1 MGDRKYNLGLDI
13 GTSSIGFAA
22 VDENNQPIR
31 VKGKTA
37 IGVRLFEEG
46 KTAADRRGFRTTR
59 RRLSRRRWRINL
71 LNGIFDAHLAEVDPT
86 FLARLKESNRSNL
99 DPKKSF
105 QGSLLFP
112 ERKDYQFYKEYPT
125 IYHLRKALME
135 KDRKFDIREI
145 YLAVHH
151 IIKYRGNFL
160 NGTPMRSFKVE
171 NIELDTLFDRLNQLY
186 EEIIPDNE
194 LAFDLEQVADVKEV
208 LSSTTIYK
216 MDKKKQLVKMML
228 LPASNKALQSEN
240 KKIVTQ
246 FVNAILNYK
255 FKLDVLLQV
264 ETDAD
269 WSLKLNDEGADDKL
283 EEFTGD
289 LDENRLEIIDLL
301 QRLHNWFSLN
311 EITKDGNSLSA
322 AMVEKYKD
330 HRHHLEL
337 LKKVIE
343 DHPDAKKAK
352 ALKETYTAY
361 VGKTDD
367 KTQNQDDF
375 YKAVEKNLDDSPDAK
390 EIKRLIQLDQFMPKQ
405 RTGQNGAIPHQLH
418 QQELDQIIEK
428 QSKYYPFLAEPNPNV
443 KRRKDAPYKLDE
455 LIAFKIPYYVG
466 PLVTPEEQAQNKE
479 NVFAWM
485 KRKAAGPIT
494 PWNFDEKVDRMES
507 ANRFIRRMTT
517 KDTYLFGE
525 DVLPAES
532 MIYEKFV
539 VLNELNNLKINGRHL
554 SLKDKQD
561 IYNDL
566 FKQQKTVSI
575 KALQNYY
582 VTKKKAATAP
592 TVGGL
597 ADPKKFLSSLST
609 YIDFKNMFGERVND
623 PQFQENL
630 EQIVEWSTIFE
641 DRGIFK
647 AKLQALGWLSE
658 KQIQQLVAKRY
669 KGWGRFSKK
678 LLTGLKNAEGY
689 SILDEMWRSTEN
701 FMQIQSRPEFAAL
714 IQQANEKQFEGND
727 PDNVWEKIENILG
740 DAYTSPQNKKA
751 IRQVVKVVQDI
762 EKAVGNPPEKIAIEF
777 TREAAANP
785 QRTQSRLRTLEKLY
799 ESAEEVVDA
808 GLTAELAEFKENR
821 HVLSDK
827 YYLYFTQLG
836 RDVYT
841 GDRIRLDQ
849 LNDYD
854 VDHILPQ
861 SFIKDD
867 SLDNRVLTIRAVN
880 DGKSDNVP
888 VELFGKKMSSFWRRL
903 LDNGMISKRKYNNLI
918 TDPDNISKYAQKG
931 FINRQLVETSQV
943 IKLTANILNGIYDKD
958 TEIIEVPAKMNSQMR
973 KMFDLVKVREVNDYH
988 HAFDAYLTIFIG
1000 NYLYKCYP
1008 KLRPYF
1014 VYGKFKKFS
1023 DNEDIEVGDG
1033 RFNFLNRIERLKNVT
1048 DPETGEI
1055 LWSNVAPNETIKR
1068 IKKVY
1073 NYKFMI
1079 VSREI
1084 TTRRAEL
1091 FNQTVYP
1098 KNYRGKLIPIKED
1111 RPTDLYGGYSGNTDA
1126 YLAIVA
1132 LEDKKKGKY
1141 FKVVG
1146 IPTRAAAKLEKLKQ
1160 QDSQQY
1166 LQALHEVIAPQ
1177 FTKSTKKGIKKTEF
1191 RIVLDKVHYRQLV
1204 QDGPVKMMLGSSTY
1218 KYNAKQLVLSEK
1230 ALQVIKDDRKFD
1242 ETQKD
1247 DNLIAVYDEILSI
1260 VNQSFDLYDI
1270 NGFRKKLND
1279 NRNQFIDLPAETKY
1293 EGRKVV
1299 AHGKREM
1306 ILEILKGLHANASFG
1321 NLKPI
1326 GFSTAFGQL
1335 QVPNGIILSKNAILI
1350 HQSPSGLFER
1360 KIKLSDL

>member
-343 DHPDAKKAK
+343 DHSDAKKAK

-367 KTQNQDDF
+367 KTQNKDDF
-375 YKAVEKNLDDSPDAK
+375 YKAVEKNLDDSPEAK

-669 KGWGRFSKK
+669 KGWGRLSKK

-727 PDNVWEKIENILG
+727 PNNVWENIENILG

-808 GLTAELAEFKENR
+808 GLTAELAEFKENK

-841 GDRIRLDQ
+841 GDTISLDR

-880 DGKSDNVP
+880 NGKSDNVP
-888 VELFGKKMSSFWRRL
+888 AKMFGKKMGSFWRYL

-1014 VYGKFKKFS
+1014 VYDNFKKFG
-1023 DNEDIEVGDG
+1023 NKEDIGHK
-1033 RFNFLNRIERLKNVT
+1033 RFNFLGKIERDKKVVA
-1048 DPETGEI
+1048 PETGEI
-1055 LWSNVAPNETIKR
+1055 LWSNVAPNETIKQ

-1073 NYKFMI
+1073 DYKFMLT
-1079 VSREI
+1079 SHE
-1084 TTRRAEL
+1084 TYTKHGAL
-1091 FNQTVYP
+1091 FNQTIYSA
-1098 KNYRGKLIPIKED
+1098 KASKTMIPIKND
-1111 RPTDLYGGYSGNTDA
+1111 RPTKLYGGYSGNEDA
-1126 YLAIVA
+1126 YMSIIRLS
-1132 LEDKKKGKY
+1132 DKKKTY
-1141 FKVVG
+1141 KVVG
-1146 IPTRAAAKLEKLKQ
+1146 ISMRDASKLKAYENNAHEE
-1160 QDSQQY
+1160 Y
-1166 LQALHEVIAPQ
+1166 LKKLKEVIEQQ
-1177 FTKSTKKGIKKTEF
+1177 FLDSGKKTKADFEIVIPKVNYHQRMQDGTKQF
-1191 RIVLDKVHYRQLV
+1191 RI
-1204 QDGPVKMMLGSSTY
+1204 GSS
-1218 KYNAKQLVLSEK
+1218 KYVHNTKQLVLSEK
-1230 ALQVIKDDRKFD
+1230 TLKAIRNNKQYNGDAEKD
-1242 ETQKD
+1242 
-1247 DNLIAVYDEILSI
+1247 LINAFDEILTI
-1260 VNQSFDLYDI
+1260 VNDSFSIFDI
-1270 NGFRKKLND
+1270 RSFRKKLNESRD
-1279 NRNQFIDLPAETKY
+1279 KFVSLPVEDTK
-1293 EGRKVV
+1293 EKSKVIK
-1299 AHGKREM
+1299 GKRETLKQ
-1306 ILEILKGLHANASFG
+1306 ILIALHANGTSQDIPQLGLKSFG
-1321 NLKPI
+1321 KMVKTGGLTLSEN
-1326 GFSTAFGQL
+1326 TA
-1335 QVPNGIILSKNAILI
+1335 LI
-1350 HQSPSGLFER
+1350 HQSPSGLFEH

>member
-1 MGDRKYNLGLDI
+1 M
-13 GTSSIGFAA
+13 
-22 VDENNQPIR
+22 
-31 VKGKTA
+31 
-37 IGVRLFEEG
+37 
-46 KTAADRRGFRTTR
+46 
-59 RRLSRRRWRINL
+59 
-71 LNGIFDAHLAEVDPT
+71 DPT

-112 ERKDYQFYKEYPT
+112 ERKDYQFYEEYPT

-135 KDRKFDIREI
+135 EDRKFDIREI

-171 NIELDTLFDRLNQLY
+171 NIELDTLFDQLNQLY
-186 EEIIPDNE
+186 AEIVPDNE
-194 LAFDLEQVADVKEV
+194 LAFDLAQVADVKDV

-322 AMVEKYKD
+322 AMVEKYEN
-330 HRHHLEL
+330 HHHHLGL

-343 DHPDAKKAK
+343 NHPDAKKAK

-532 MIYEKFV
+532 MIYQKFV

-561 IYNDL
+561 VYNDL

-623 PQFQENL
+623 PQFQEDL

-669 KGWGRFSKK
+669 KGWGRLSKK

-727 PDNVWEKIENILG
+727 PDNVWENIESILG

-808 GLTAELAEFKENR
+808 GLTAELAEFKENK

-841 GDRIRLDQ
+841 GDTISLDK

-880 DGKSDNVP
+880 NGKSDNVP
-888 VELFGKKMSSFWRRL
+888 AKMFGKKMGSFWRYL

-1008 KLRPYF
+1008 KLQPYF
-1014 VYGKFKKFS
+1014 VYDNFKKFG
-1023 DNEDIEVGDG
+1023 NKEDIGHK
-1033 RFNFLNRIERLKNVT
+1033 RFNFLGKIEREKKVVA
-1048 DPETGEI
+1048 PETGEI
-1055 LWSNVAPNETIKR
+1055 LWSNVAPNETIKQ

-1073 NYKFMI
+1073 DYKFMLT
-1079 VSREI
+1079 SHE
-1084 TTRRAEL
+1084 TYTKHGAL
-1091 FNQTVYP
+1091 FNQTIYSA
-1098 KNYRGKLIPIKED
+1098 KASKTMIPIKND
-1111 RPTDLYGGYSGNTDA
+1111 RPTKLYGGYSGNEDA
-1126 YLAIVA
+1126 YMSIIRLN
-1132 LEDKKKGKY
+1132 DKKKTY
-1141 FKVVG
+1141 KVVG
-1146 IPTRAAAKLEKLKQ
+1146 ISMRDASKLKAYENNAHEK
-1160 QDSQQY
+1160 Y
-1166 LQALHEVIAPQ
+1166 LKKLKEVIKQQ
-1177 FTKSTKKGIKKTEF
+1177 FLDSGKKTKADFEIVIPKVNYHQRMQDGTKQF
-1191 RIVLDKVHYRQLV
+1191 RI
-1204 QDGPVKMMLGSSTY
+1204 GSS
-1218 KYNAKQLVLSEK
+1218 KYVHNTKQLVLSEK
-1230 ALQVIKDDRKFD
+1230 TLKVIRNNKQYNGDAEKD
-1242 ETQKD
+1242 
-1247 DNLIAVYDEILSI
+1247 LINAFDEILAI
-1260 VNQSFDLYDI
+1260 VNDSFSIFDI
-1270 NGFRKKLND
+1270 RSFRKKLND
-1279 NRNQFIDLPAETKY
+1279 SRDKFVSLPVEDTK
-1293 EGRKVV
+1293 EKNKVIK
-1299 AHGKREM
+1299 GKRETLKQ
-1306 ILEILKGLHANASFG
+1306 ILIALHANGTSQDIPQLGLKSFG
-1321 NLKPI
+1321 QMVKT
-1326 GFSTAFGQL
+1326 G
-1335 QVPNGIILSKNAILI
+1335 GITLSENTVLI

>member
-443 KRRKDAPYKLDE
+443 NRRKDAPYKLDE

-466 PLVTPEEQAQNKE
+466 PLVTPEEQAQNGE

-494 PWNFDEKVDRMES
+494 PWNFDKKVDRMES

-669 KGWGRFSKK
+669 KGWGRLSKK

-727 PDNVWEKIENILG
+727 PNNVWENIENILG

-808 GLTAELAEFKENR
+808 GLTAELAEFKENK

-841 GDRIRLDQ
+841 GDTISLDR

-880 DGKSDNVP
+880 NGKSDNVP
-888 VELFGKKMSSFWRRL
+888 AKMFGKKMGSFWRYL

-1014 VYGKFKKFS
+1014 VYDNFKKFG
-1023 DNEDIEVGDG
+1023 NKEDIGHK
-1033 RFNFLNRIERLKNVT
+1033 RFNFLGKIERDKKVVA
-1048 DPETGEI
+1048 PETGEI
-1055 LWSNVAPNETIKR
+1055 LWSNVAPNETIKQ

-1073 NYKFMI
+1073 DYKFMLT
-1079 VSREI
+1079 SHE
-1084 TTRRAEL
+1084 TYTKHGAL
-1091 FNQTVYP
+1091 FNQTIYSA
-1098 KNYRGKLIPIKED
+1098 KASKTMIPIKND
-1111 RPTDLYGGYSGNTDA
+1111 RPTKLYGGYSGNEDA
-1126 YLAIVA
+1126 YMSIIRLS
-1132 LEDKKKGKY
+1132 DKKKTY
-1141 FKVVG
+1141 KVVG
-1146 IPTRAAAKLEKLKQ
+1146 ISMRDASKLKAYENNAHEE
-1160 QDSQQY
+1160 Y
-1166 LQALHEVIAPQ
+1166 LKKLKEVIEQQ
-1177 FTKSTKKGIKKTEF
+1177 FLDSGKKTKADFEIVIPKVNYHQRMQDGTKQF
-1191 RIVLDKVHYRQLV
+1191 RI
-1204 QDGPVKMMLGSSTY
+1204 GSS
-1218 KYNAKQLVLSEK
+1218 KYVHNTKQLVLSEK
-1230 ALQVIKDDRKFD
+1230 TLKAIRNNKQYNGDAEKD
-1242 ETQKD
+1242 
-1247 DNLIAVYDEILSI
+1247 LINAFDEILTI
-1260 VNQSFDLYDI
+1260 VNDSFSIFDI
-1270 NGFRKKLND
+1270 RSFRKKLNESRD
-1279 NRNQFIDLPAETKY
+1279 KFVSLPVEDTK
-1293 EGRKVV
+1293 EKSKVIK
-1299 AHGKREM
+1299 GKRETLKQ
-1306 ILEILKGLHANASFG
+1306 ILIALHANGTSQDIPQLGLKSFG
-1321 NLKPI
+1321 KMVKTG
-1326 GFSTAFGQL
+1326 GFT
-1335 QVPNGIILSKNAILI
+1335 LSENTVLI

>member
-71 LNGIFDAHLAEVDPT
+71 LNEIFDAHLAEVDPT

-112 ERKDYQFYKEYPT
+112 ERKDYQFYEEYPT

-135 KDRKFDIREI
+135 EDRKFDIREI

-171 NIELDTLFDRLNQLY
+171 NIELDTLFDQLNQLY
-186 EEIIPDNE
+186 AEIVPDNE
-194 LAFDLEQVADVKEV
+194 LAFDLAQVADVKDV

-322 AMVEKYKD
+322 AMVEKYEN

-343 DHPDAKKAK
+343 NHPDAKKAK

-623 PQFQENL
+623 PQFQEDL

-669 KGWGRFSKK
+669 KGWGRLSKK

-727 PDNVWEKIENILG
+727 PDNVWENIESILG

-808 GLTAELAEFKENR
+808 GLTAELAEFKENK

-841 GDRIRLDQ
+841 GDTISLDK

-880 DGKSDNVP
+880 NGKSDNVP
-888 VELFGKKMSSFWRRL
+888 AKMFGKKMGSFWRYL

-1008 KLRPYF
+1008 KLQSYF
-1014 VYGKFKKFS
+1014 VYDNFKKFG
-1023 DNEDIEVGDG
+1023 NKEDIGHK
-1033 RFNFLNRIERLKNVT
+1033 RFNFLGKIEREKKVVA
-1048 DPETGEI
+1048 PETGEI
-1055 LWSNVAPNETIKR
+1055 LWSNVAPNETIKQ

-1073 NYKFMI
+1073 DYKFMLT
-1079 VSREI
+1079 SHE
-1084 TTRRAEL
+1084 TYTKHGAL
-1091 FNQTVYP
+1091 FNQTIYSA
-1098 KNYRGKLIPIKED
+1098 KASKTMIPIKND
-1111 RPTDLYGGYSGNTDA
+1111 RPTKLYGGYSGNEDA
-1126 YLAIVA
+1126 YMSIIRLN
-1132 LEDKKKGKY
+1132 DKKKTY
-1141 FKVVG
+1141 KVVG
-1146 IPTRAAAKLEKLKQ
+1146 ISMRDASKLKAYENNAHEK
-1160 QDSQQY
+1160 Y
-1166 LQALHEVIAPQ
+1166 LKKLKEVIKQQ
-1177 FTKSTKKGIKKTEF
+1177 FLDSGKKTKADFEIVIPKVNYHQRMQDGTKQF
-1191 RIVLDKVHYRQLV
+1191 RI
-1204 QDGPVKMMLGSSTY
+1204 GSS
-1218 KYNAKQLVLSEK
+1218 KYVHNTKQLVLSEK
-1230 ALQVIKDDRKFD
+1230 TLKVIRNNKQYNGDAEKD
-1242 ETQKD
+1242 
-1247 DNLIAVYDEILSI
+1247 LINAFDEILAI
-1260 VNQSFDLYDI
+1260 VNDSFSIFDI
-1270 NGFRKKLND
+1270 RSFRKKLND
-1279 NRNQFIDLPAETKY
+1279 SRDKFVSLPVEDTK
-1293 EGRKVV
+1293 EKNKVIK
-1299 AHGKREM
+1299 GKRETLKQ
-1306 ILEILKGLHANASFG
+1306 ILIALHANGTSQDIPQLGLKSFG
-1321 NLKPI
+1321 QMVKT
-1326 GFSTAFGQL
+1326 G
-1335 QVPNGIILSKNAILI
+1335 GITLSENTVLI

>member
-375 YKAVEKNLDDSPDAK
+375 YKAVEKNLDDSPEAK

-466 PLVTPEEQAQNKE
+466 PLVTPEEQAQNGE

-623 PQFQENL
+623 PQFQEDL

-669 KGWGRFSKK
+669 KGWGRLSKK

-727 PDNVWEKIENILG
+727 PDNVWENIENILG

-808 GLTAELAEFKENR
+808 GLTAELAEFKENK

-880 DGKSDNVP
+880 NGKSDNVP

-1014 VYGKFKKFS
+1014 VYDNFKKFG
-1023 DNEDIEVGDG
+1023 NKEDIGHK
-1033 RFNFLNRIERLKNVT
+1033 RFNFLGKIERDKKVGA
-1048 DPETGEI
+1048 PETGEI
-1055 LWSNVAPNETIKR
+1055 LWSNVAPNETIKQ

-1073 NYKFMI
+1073 DYKFMLT
-1079 VSREI
+1079 SHE
-1084 TTRRAEL
+1084 TYTKHGAL
-1091 FNQTVYP
+1091 FNQTIYSA
-1098 KNYRGKLIPIKED
+1098 KASKTMIPIKND
-1111 RPTDLYGGYSGNTDA
+1111 RPTKLYGGYSGNEDA
-1126 YLAIVA
+1126 YMSIIRLS
-1132 LEDKKKGKY
+1132 DKKKTY
-1141 FKVVG
+1141 KVVG
-1146 IPTRAAAKLEKLKQ
+1146 ISMRDASKLKAYENNAHEE
-1160 QDSQQY
+1160 Y
-1166 LQALHEVIAPQ
+1166 LKKLKEVIEQQ
-1177 FTKSTKKGIKKTEF
+1177 FLDSGKKTKADFEIVIPKVNYHQRMQDGTKQF
-1191 RIVLDKVHYRQLV
+1191 RI
-1204 QDGPVKMMLGSSTY
+1204 GSS
-1218 KYNAKQLVLSEK
+1218 KYVHNTKQLVLSEK
-1230 ALQVIKDDRKFD
+1230 TLKAIRNNKQYNGDAEKD
-1242 ETQKD
+1242 
-1247 DNLIAVYDEILSI
+1247 LINAFDEILTI
-1260 VNQSFDLYDI
+1260 VNDSFSIFDI
-1270 NGFRKKLND
+1270 RSFRKKLNESRD
-1279 NRNQFIDLPAETKY
+1279 KFVSLPVEDTK
-1293 EGRKVV
+1293 EKSKVIK
-1299 AHGKREM
+1299 GKRETLKQ
-1306 ILEILKGLHANASFG
+1306 ILIALHANGTSQDIPQLGLKSFG
-1321 NLKPI
+1321 KMVKTGGL
-1326 GFSTAFGQL
+1326 T
-1335 QVPNGIILSKNAILI
+1335 LSENTVLI

>member
-343 DHPDAKKAK
+343 DHSDAKKAK

-367 KTQNQDDF
+367 KTQNKDDF
-375 YKAVEKNLDDSPDAK
+375 YKAVEKNLDDSPEAK

-623 PQFQENL
+623 PQFQEDL

-669 KGWGRFSKK
+669 KGWGRLSKK

-689 SILDEMWRSTEN
+689 SILDEMWHSTEN
-701 FMQIQSRPEFAAL
+701 FMQIQTRPEFAAL

-727 PDNVWEKIENILG
+727 PDNVWENIENILG

-808 GLTAELAEFKENR
+808 GLTAELAEFKENK

-841 GDRIRLDQ
+841 GDTISLDR

-880 DGKSDNVP
+880 NGKSDNVP
-888 VELFGKKMSSFWRRL
+888 AKMFGKKMGSFWRYL

-1014 VYGKFKKFS
+1014 VYDNFKKFG
-1023 DNEDIEVGDG
+1023 NKEDIGHK
-1033 RFNFLNRIERLKNVT
+1033 RFNFLGKIERDKKVVA
-1048 DPETGEI
+1048 PETGEI
-1055 LWSNVAPNETIKR
+1055 LWSNVAPNETIKQ

-1073 NYKFMI
+1073 DYKFMLT
-1079 VSREI
+1079 SHE
-1084 TTRRAEL
+1084 TYTKHGAL
-1091 FNQTVYP
+1091 FNQTIYSA
-1098 KNYRGKLIPIKED
+1098 KASKTMIPIKND
-1111 RPTDLYGGYSGNTDA
+1111 RPTKLYGGYSGNEDA
-1126 YLAIVA
+1126 YMSIIRLS
-1132 LEDKKKGKY
+1132 DKKKTY
-1141 FKVVG
+1141 KVVG
-1146 IPTRAAAKLEKLKQ
+1146 ISMRDASKLKAYENNAHEE
-1160 QDSQQY
+1160 Y
-1166 LQALHEVIAPQ
+1166 LKKLKEVIEQQ
-1177 FTKSTKKGIKKTEF
+1177 FLDSGKKTKADFEIVIPKVNYHQRMQDGTKQF
-1191 RIVLDKVHYRQLV
+1191 RI
-1204 QDGPVKMMLGSSTY
+1204 GSS
-1218 KYNAKQLVLSEK
+1218 KYVHNTKQLVLSEK
-1230 ALQVIKDDRKFD
+1230 TLKAIRNNKQYNGDAEKD
-1242 ETQKD
+1242 
-1247 DNLIAVYDEILSI
+1247 LINAFDEILTI
-1260 VNQSFDLYDI
+1260 VNDSFSIFDI
-1270 NGFRKKLND
+1270 RSFRKKLNESRD
-1279 NRNQFIDLPAETKY
+1279 KFVSLPVEDTK
-1293 EGRKVV
+1293 EKSKVIK
-1299 AHGKREM
+1299 GKRETLKQ
-1306 ILEILKGLHANASFG
+1306 ILIALHANGTAQDIPQLGLKSFG
-1321 NLKPI
+1321 KMVKTGGLTLSEN
-1326 GFSTAFGQL
+1326 TA
-1335 QVPNGIILSKNAILI
+1335 LI
-1350 HQSPSGLFER
+1350 HQSPSGLFEH

>member
-1 MGDRKYNLGLDI
+1 MKRAK
-13 GTSSIGFAA
+13 
-22 VDENNQPIR
+22 
-31 VKGKTA
+31 
-37 IGVRLFEEG
+37 
-46 KTAADRRGFRTTR
+46 RR
-59 RRLSRRRWRINL
+59 RINL
-71 LNGIFDAHLAEVDPT
+71 LNEIFDAHLAEVDPT

-112 ERKDYQFYKEYPT
+112 ERKDYQFYEEYPT

-135 KDRKFDIREI
+135 EDRKFDIREI

-171 NIELDTLFDRLNQLY
+171 NIELDTLFDQLNQLY
-186 EEIIPDNE
+186 AEIVPDNE
-194 LAFDLEQVADVKEV
+194 LAFDLAQVADVKDV

-322 AMVEKYKD
+322 AMVEKYEN
-330 HRHHLEL
+330 HHHHLGL

-343 DHPDAKKAK
+343 NHPDAKKAK

-532 MIYEKFV
+532 MIYQKFV

-561 IYNDL
+561 VYNDL

-609 YIDFKNMFGERVND
+609 YINFKNMFGERVND
-623 PQFQENL
+623 PQFQEDL

-669 KGWGRFSKK
+669 KGWGRLSKK

-727 PDNVWEKIENILG
+727 PDNVWENIESILG

-808 GLTAELAEFKENR
+808 GLTAELAEFKENK

-841 GDRIRLDQ
+841 GDTISLDK

-880 DGKSDNVP
+880 NGKSDNVP
-888 VELFGKKMSSFWRRL
+888 AKMFGKKMGSFWRYL

-1008 KLRPYF
+1008 KLQPYF
-1014 VYGKFKKFS
+1014 VYDNFKKFG
-1023 DNEDIEVGDG
+1023 NKEDIGHK
-1033 RFNFLNRIERLKNVT
+1033 RFNFLGKIEREKKVVA
-1048 DPETGEI
+1048 PETGEI
-1055 LWSNVAPNETIKR
+1055 LWSNVAPNETIKQ

-1073 NYKFMI
+1073 DYKFMLT
-1079 VSREI
+1079 SHE
-1084 TTRRAEL
+1084 TYTKHGAL
-1091 FNQTVYP
+1091 FNQTIYSA
-1098 KNYRGKLIPIKED
+1098 KASKTMIPIKND
-1111 RPTDLYGGYSGNTDA
+1111 RPTKLYGGYSGNEDA
-1126 YLAIVA
+1126 YMSIIRLN
-1132 LEDKKKGKY
+1132 DKKKTY
-1141 FKVVG
+1141 KVVG
-1146 IPTRAAAKLEKLKQ
+1146 ISMRDASKLKAYENNAHEK
-1160 QDSQQY
+1160 Y
-1166 LQALHEVIAPQ
+1166 LKKLKEVIKQQ
-1177 FTKSTKKGIKKTEF
+1177 FLDSGKKTKADFEIVIPKVNYHQRMQDGTKQF
-1191 RIVLDKVHYRQLV
+1191 RI
-1204 QDGPVKMMLGSSTY
+1204 GSS
-1218 KYNAKQLVLSEK
+1218 KYVHNTKQLVLSEK
-1230 ALQVIKDDRKFD
+1230 TLKVIRNNKQYNGDAEKD
-1242 ETQKD
+1242 
-1247 DNLIAVYDEILSI
+1247 LINAFDEILAI
-1260 VNQSFDLYDI
+1260 VNDSFSIFDI
-1270 NGFRKKLND
+1270 RSFRKKLND
-1279 NRNQFIDLPAETKY
+1279 SRDKFVSLPVEDTK
-1293 EGRKVV
+1293 EKNKVIK
-1299 AHGKREM
+1299 GKRETLKQ
-1306 ILEILKGLHANASFG
+1306 ILIALHANGTSQDIPQLGLKSFG
-1321 NLKPI
+1321 QMVKT
-1326 GFSTAFGQL
+1326 G
-1335 QVPNGIILSKNAILI
+1335 GITLSENTVLI

>member
-443 KRRKDAPYKLDE
+443 NRRKDAPYKLDE
-455 LIAFKIPYYVG
+455 LIAFKIPYYVS
-466 PLVTPEEQAQNKE
+466 PLVTPEEQAQNGE

-494 PWNFDEKVDRMES
+494 PWNFDKKVDRMES

-669 KGWGRFSKK
+669 KGWGRLSKK

-727 PDNVWEKIENILG
+727 PNNVWENIENILG

-808 GLTAELAEFKENR
+808 GLTAELAEFKENK
-821 HVLSDK
+821 HVLSDE

-841 GDRIRLDQ
+841 GDTISLDR

-880 DGKSDNVP
+880 NGKSDNVP
-888 VELFGKKMSSFWRRL
+888 AKMFGKKMGSFWRYL

-1014 VYGKFKKFS
+1014 VYDNFKKFG
-1023 DNEDIEVGDG
+1023 NKEDIGHK
-1033 RFNFLNRIERLKNVT
+1033 RFNFLGKIERDKKVVA
-1048 DPETGEI
+1048 PETGEI
-1055 LWSNVAPNETIKR
+1055 LWSNVAPNETIKQ

-1073 NYKFMI
+1073 DYKFMLT
-1079 VSREI
+1079 SHE
-1084 TTRRAEL
+1084 TYTKHGAL
-1091 FNQTVYP
+1091 FNQTIYSA
-1098 KNYRGKLIPIKED
+1098 KASKTMIPIKND
-1111 RPTDLYGGYSGNTDA
+1111 RPTKLYGGYSGNEDA
-1126 YLAIVA
+1126 YMSIIRLS
-1132 LEDKKKGKY
+1132 DKKKTY
-1141 FKVVG
+1141 KVVG
-1146 IPTRAAAKLEKLKQ
+1146 ISMRDASKLKAYENNAHEE
-1160 QDSQQY
+1160 Y
-1166 LQALHEVIAPQ
+1166 LKKLKEVIEQQ
-1177 FTKSTKKGIKKTEF
+1177 FLDSGKKTKADFEIVIPKVNYHQRMQDGTKQF
-1191 RIVLDKVHYRQLV
+1191 RI
-1204 QDGPVKMMLGSSTY
+1204 GSS
-1218 KYNAKQLVLSEK
+1218 KYVHNTKQLVLSEK
-1230 ALQVIKDDRKFD
+1230 TLKAIRNNKQYNGDAEKD
-1242 ETQKD
+1242 
-1247 DNLIAVYDEILSI
+1247 LINAFDEILTI
-1260 VNQSFDLYDI
+1260 VNDSFSIFDI
-1270 NGFRKKLND
+1270 RSFRKKLNESRD
-1279 NRNQFIDLPAETKY
+1279 KFVFLPVEDTK
-1293 EGRKVV
+1293 EKSKVIK
-1299 AHGKREM
+1299 GKRETLKQ
-1306 ILEILKGLHANASFG
+1306 ILIALHANGTSQDIPQLGLKSFG
-1321 NLKPI
+1321 KMVKTGGL
-1326 GFSTAFGQL
+1326 T
-1335 QVPNGIILSKNAILI
+1335 LSENTVLI

>member
-443 KRRKDAPYKLDE
+443 NRRKDAPYKLDE

-466 PLVTPEEQAQNKE
+466 PLVTPEEQAQNGE

-494 PWNFDEKVDRMES
+494 PWNFDKKVDRMES

-630 EQIVEWSTIFE
+630 EQIVEWATIFE

-669 KGWGRFSKK
+669 KGWGRLSKK

-727 PDNVWEKIENILG
+727 PNNVWENIENILG

-808 GLTAELAEFKENR
+808 GLTAELAEFKENK

-841 GDRIRLDQ
+841 GDTISLDR

-880 DGKSDNVP
+880 NGKSDNVP
-888 VELFGKKMSSFWRRL
+888 AKMFGKKMGSFWRYL

-1014 VYGKFKKFS
+1014 VYDNFKKFG
-1023 DNEDIEVGDG
+1023 NKEDIGHK
-1033 RFNFLNRIERLKNVT
+1033 RFNFLGKIERDKKVVA
-1048 DPETGEI
+1048 PETGEI
-1055 LWSNVAPNETIKR
+1055 LWSNVAPNETIKQ

-1073 NYKFMI
+1073 DYKFMLT
-1079 VSREI
+1079 SHE
-1084 TTRRAEL
+1084 TYTKHGAL
-1091 FNQTVYP
+1091 FNQTIYSA
-1098 KNYRGKLIPIKED
+1098 KASKTMIPIKND
-1111 RPTDLYGGYSGNTDA
+1111 RPTKLYGGYSGNEDA
-1126 YLAIVA
+1126 YMSIIRLS
-1132 LEDKKKGKY
+1132 DKKKTY
-1141 FKVVG
+1141 KVVG
-1146 IPTRAAAKLEKLKQ
+1146 ISMRDASKLKAYENNAHEE
-1160 QDSQQY
+1160 Y
-1166 LQALHEVIAPQ
+1166 LKKLKEVIEQQ
-1177 FTKSTKKGIKKTEF
+1177 FLDSGKKTKADFEIVIPKVNYHQRMQDGTKQF
-1191 RIVLDKVHYRQLV
+1191 RI
-1204 QDGPVKMMLGSSTY
+1204 GSS
-1218 KYNAKQLVLSEK
+1218 KYVHNTKQLVLSEK
-1230 ALQVIKDDRKFD
+1230 TLKAIRNNKQYNGDAEKD
-1242 ETQKD
+1242 
-1247 DNLIAVYDEILSI
+1247 LINAFDEILTI
-1260 VNQSFDLYDI
+1260 VNDSFSIFDI
-1270 NGFRKKLND
+1270 RSFRKKLNESRD
-1279 NRNQFIDLPAETKY
+1279 KFVSLPVEDTK
-1293 EGRKVV
+1293 EKSKVIK
-1299 AHGKREM
+1299 GKRETLKQ
-1306 ILEILKGLHANASFG
+1306 ILIALHANGTSQDIPQLGLKSFG
-1321 NLKPI
+1321 KMVKTGGL
-1326 GFSTAFGQL
+1326 T
-1335 QVPNGIILSKNAILI
+1335 LSENTVLI

>member
-135 KDRKFDIREI
+135 EDRKFDIREI

-466 PLVTPEEQAQNKE
+466 PLVTPEEQAQNGE

-485 KRKAAGPIT
+485 KRKVAGPIT
-494 PWNFDEKVDRMES
+494 PWNFDKKVDRMES

-554 SLKDKQD
+554 SLKDMQD

-669 KGWGRFSKK
+669 KGWGRLSKK

-727 PDNVWEKIENILG
+727 PNNVWENIENILG

-808 GLTAELAEFKENR
+808 GLTAELAEFKENK

-841 GDRIRLDQ
+841 GDTISLDR

-880 DGKSDNVP
+880 NGKSDNVP
-888 VELFGKKMSSFWRRL
+888 AKMFGKKMGSFWRYL

-1014 VYGKFKKFS
+1014 VYDNFKKFG
-1023 DNEDIEVGDG
+1023 NKEDIGHK
-1033 RFNFLNRIERLKNVT
+1033 RFNFLGKIERDKKVVA
-1048 DPETGEI
+1048 PETGEI
-1055 LWSNVAPNETIKR
+1055 LWSNVAPNETIKQ

-1073 NYKFMI
+1073 DYKFMLT
-1079 VSREI
+1079 SHE
-1084 TTRRAEL
+1084 TYTKHGAL
-1091 FNQTVYP
+1091 FNQTIYSA
-1098 KNYRGKLIPIKED
+1098 KASKTMIPIKND
-1111 RPTDLYGGYSGNTDA
+1111 RPTKLYGGYSGNEDA
-1126 YLAIVA
+1126 YMSIIRLS
-1132 LEDKKKGKY
+1132 DKKKTY
-1141 FKVVG
+1141 KVVG
-1146 IPTRAAAKLEKLKQ
+1146 ISMRDASKLKAYENNAHEE
-1160 QDSQQY
+1160 Y
-1166 LQALHEVIAPQ
+1166 LKKLKEVIEQQ
-1177 FTKSTKKGIKKTEF
+1177 FLDSGKKTKADFEIVIPKVNYHQRMQDGTKQF
-1191 RIVLDKVHYRQLV
+1191 RI
-1204 QDGPVKMMLGSSTY
+1204 GSS
-1218 KYNAKQLVLSEK
+1218 KYVHNTKQLVLSEK
-1230 ALQVIKDDRKFD
+1230 TLKAIRNNKQYNGDAEKD
-1242 ETQKD
+1242 
-1247 DNLIAVYDEILSI
+1247 LINAFDEILTI
-1260 VNQSFDLYDI
+1260 VNDSFSIFDI
-1270 NGFRKKLND
+1270 RSFRKKLNESRD
-1279 NRNQFIDLPAETKY
+1279 KFVSLPVEDTK
-1293 EGRKVV
+1293 EKSKVIK
-1299 AHGKREM
+1299 GKRETLKQ
-1306 ILEILKGLHANASFG
+1306 ILIALHANGTSQDIPQLGLKSFG
-1321 NLKPI
+1321 KMVKTGGL
-1326 GFSTAFGQL
+1326 T
-1335 QVPNGIILSKNAILI
+1335 LSENTVLI

>member
-1 MGDRKYNLGLDI
+1 M
-13 GTSSIGFAA
+13 
-22 VDENNQPIR
+22 
-31 VKGKTA
+31 
-37 IGVRLFEEG
+37 
-46 KTAADRRGFRTTR
+46 
-59 RRLSRRRWRINL
+59 
-71 LNGIFDAHLAEVDPT
+71 
-86 FLARLKESNRSNL
+86 
-99 DPKKSF
+99 
-105 QGSLLFP
+105 
-112 ERKDYQFYKEYPT
+112 
-125 IYHLRKALME
+125 
-135 KDRKFDIREI
+135 
-145 YLAVHH
+145 
-151 IIKYRGNFL
+151 
-160 NGTPMRSFKVE
+160 
-171 NIELDTLFDRLNQLY
+171 
-186 EEIIPDNE
+186 
-194 LAFDLEQVADVKEV
+194 
-208 LSSTTIYK
+208 
-216 MDKKKQLVKMML
+216 
-228 LPASNKALQSEN
+228 
-240 KKIVTQ
+240 
-246 FVNAILNYK
+246 
-255 FKLDVLLQV
+255 
-264 ETDAD
+264 
-269 WSLKLNDEGADDKL
+269 
-283 EEFTGD
+283 
-289 LDENRLEIIDLL
+289 EIIDLL

-466 PLVTPEEQAQNKE
+466 PLVTPEEQAQNGE

-494 PWNFDEKVDRMES
+494 PWNFDKKVDRMES

-597 ADPKKFLSSLST
+597 AYPKKFLSSLST

-623 PQFQENL
+623 PQFQEDL

-669 KGWGRFSKK
+669 KGWGRLSKK

-727 PDNVWEKIENILG
+727 PNNVWENIENILG

-799 ESAEEVVDA
+799 ESAEEVVGA

-841 GDRIRLDQ
+841 GDTISLDR

-880 DGKSDNVP
+880 NGKSDNVP
-888 VELFGKKMSSFWRRL
+888 AKMFGKKMGSFWRYL

-918 TDPDNISKYAQKG
+918 TDPDNISKYAQKV

-1055 LWSNVAPNETIKR
+1055 LWSNVAPNETIKQ

-1073 NYKFMI
+1073 DYKFMLT
-1079 VSREI
+1079 SHE
-1084 TTRRAEL
+1084 TYTKHGAL
-1091 FNQTVYP
+1091 FNQTIYSA
-1098 KNYRGKLIPIKED
+1098 KASKTMIPIKND
-1111 RPTDLYGGYSGNTDA
+1111 RPTKLYGGYSGNEDA
-1126 YLAIVA
+1126 YMSIIRLS
-1132 LEDKKKGKY
+1132 DKKKTY
-1141 FKVVG
+1141 KVVG
-1146 IPTRAAAKLEKLKQ
+1146 ISMRDASKLKAYENNAHEE
-1160 QDSQQY
+1160 Y
-1166 LQALHEVIAPQ
+1166 LKKLKEVIEQQ
-1177 FTKSTKKGIKKTEF
+1177 FLDSGKKTKADFEIVIPKVNYHQRMQDGTKQF
-1191 RIVLDKVHYRQLV
+1191 RI
-1204 QDGPVKMMLGSSTY
+1204 GSS
-1218 KYNAKQLVLSEK
+1218 KYVHNTKQLVLSEK
-1230 ALQVIKDDRKFD
+1230 TLKAIRNNKQYNGDAEKD
-1242 ETQKD
+1242 
-1247 DNLIAVYDEILSI
+1247 LINAFDEILTI
-1260 VNQSFDLYDI
+1260 VNDSFSIFDI
-1270 NGFRKKLND
+1270 RSFRKKLNESRD
-1279 NRNQFIDLPAETKY
+1279 KFVSLPVEDTK
-1293 EGRKVV
+1293 EKSKVIK
-1299 AHGKREM
+1299 GKRETLKQ
-1306 ILEILKGLHANASFG
+1306 ILIALHANGTSQDIPQLGLKSFG
-1321 NLKPI
+1321 KMVKTGGL
-1326 GFSTAFGQL
+1326 T
-1335 QVPNGIILSKNAILI
+1335 LSENTVLI

>member
-343 DHPDAKKAK
+343 DHSDAKKAK

-367 KTQNQDDF
+367 KTQNKDDF
-375 YKAVEKNLDDSPDAK
+375 YKAVEKNLDDSPEAK

-623 PQFQENL
+623 PQFQEDL

-669 KGWGRFSKK
+669 KGWGRLSKK

-689 SILDEMWRSTEN
+689 SILDEMWHSTEN
-701 FMQIQSRPEFAAL
+701 FMQIQTRPEFAAL

-727 PDNVWEKIENILG
+727 PDNVWENIENILG

-808 GLTAELAEFKENR
+808 GLTAELAEFKENK

-841 GDRIRLDQ
+841 GDTISLDR

-880 DGKSDNVP
+880 NGKSDNVP
-888 VELFGKKMSSFWRRL
+888 AKMFGKKMGSFWRYL

-1014 VYGKFKKFS
+1014 VYDNFKKFG
-1023 DNEDIEVGDG
+1023 NKEDIGHK
-1033 RFNFLNRIERLKNVT
+1033 RFNFLGKIERDKKVVA
-1048 DPETGEI
+1048 PETGEI
-1055 LWSNVAPNETIKR
+1055 LWSNVAPNETIKQ

-1073 NYKFMI
+1073 DYKFMLT
-1079 VSREI
+1079 SHE
-1084 TTRRAEL
+1084 TYTKHGAL
-1091 FNQTVYP
+1091 FNQTIYSA
-1098 KNYRGKLIPIKED
+1098 KASKTMIPIKND
-1111 RPTDLYGGYSGNTDA
+1111 RPTKLYGGYSGNEDA
-1126 YLAIVA
+1126 YMSIIRLS
-1132 LEDKKKGKY
+1132 DKKKTY
-1141 FKVVG
+1141 KVVG
-1146 IPTRAAAKLEKLKQ
+1146 ISMRDASKLKA
-1160 QDSQQY
+1160 Y
-1166 LQALHEVIAPQ
+1166 ENNAHEEYIKKLKEVIEQQ
-1177 FTKSTKKGIKKTEF
+1177 FLDSGKKTKADFEIVIPKVNYHQRMQDGTKQF
-1191 RIVLDKVHYRQLV
+1191 RI
-1204 QDGPVKMMLGSSTY
+1204 GSS
-1218 KYNAKQLVLSEK
+1218 KYVHNTKQLVLSEK
-1230 ALQVIKDDRKFD
+1230 TLKAIRNNKQYNGDAEKD
-1242 ETQKD
+1242 
-1247 DNLIAVYDEILSI
+1247 LINAFDEILTI
-1260 VNQSFDLYDI
+1260 VNDSFSIFDI
-1270 NGFRKKLND
+1270 RSFRKKLNESRD
-1279 NRNQFIDLPAETKY
+1279 KFVSLPVEDTK
-1293 EGRKVV
+1293 EKSKVIK
-1299 AHGKREM
+1299 GKRETLKQ
-1306 ILEILKGLHANASFG
+1306 ILIALHANGTAQDIPQLGLKSFG
-1321 NLKPI
+1321 KMVKTGGLTLSEN
-1326 GFSTAFGQL
+1326 TA
-1335 QVPNGIILSKNAILI
+1335 LI
-1350 HQSPSGLFER
+1350 HQSPSGLFEH

>member
-443 KRRKDAPYKLDE
+443 NRRKDAPYKLDE

-466 PLVTPEEQAQNKE
+466 PLVTPEEQAQNGE

-669 KGWGRFSKK
+669 KGWGRLSKK

-727 PDNVWEKIENILG
+727 PNNVWENIENILG

-808 GLTAELAEFKENR
+808 GLTAELAEFKENK

-841 GDRIRLDQ
+841 GDTISLDR

-880 DGKSDNVP
+880 NGKSDNVP
-888 VELFGKKMSSFWRRL
+888 AKMFGKKMGSFWRYL

-1014 VYGKFKKFS
+1014 VYDNFKKFG
-1023 DNEDIEVGDG
+1023 NKEDIGHK
-1033 RFNFLNRIERLKNVT
+1033 RFNFLGKIERDKKVVA
-1048 DPETGEI
+1048 PETGEI
-1055 LWSNVAPNETIKR
+1055 LWSNVAPNETIKQ

-1073 NYKFMI
+1073 DYKFMLT
-1079 VSREI
+1079 SHE
-1084 TTRRAEL
+1084 TYTKHGAL
-1091 FNQTVYP
+1091 FNQTIYSA
-1098 KNYRGKLIPIKED
+1098 KASKTMIPIKND
-1111 RPTDLYGGYSGNTDA
+1111 RPTKLYGGYSGNEDA
-1126 YLAIVA
+1126 YMSIIRLS
-1132 LEDKKKGKY
+1132 DKKKTY
-1141 FKVVG
+1141 KVVG
-1146 IPTRAAAKLEKLKQ
+1146 ISMRDASKLKAYENNAHEE
-1160 QDSQQY
+1160 Y
-1166 LQALHEVIAPQ
+1166 LKKLKEVIEQQ
-1177 FTKSTKKGIKKTEF
+1177 FLDSGKKTKADFEIVIPKVNYHQRMQDGTKQF
-1191 RIVLDKVHYRQLV
+1191 RI
-1204 QDGPVKMMLGSSTY
+1204 GSS
-1218 KYNAKQLVLSEK
+1218 KYVHNTKQLVLSEK
-1230 ALQVIKDDRKFD
+1230 TLKAIRNNKQYNGDAEKD
-1242 ETQKD
+1242 
-1247 DNLIAVYDEILSI
+1247 LINAFDEILTI
-1260 VNQSFDLYDI
+1260 VNDSFSIFDI
-1270 NGFRKKLND
+1270 RSFRKKLNESRD
-1279 NRNQFIDLPAETKY
+1279 KFVSLPVEDTK
-1293 EGRKVV
+1293 EKSKVIK
-1299 AHGKREM
+1299 GKRETLKQ
-1306 ILEILKGLHANASFG
+1306 ILIALHANGTSQDIPQLGLKSFG
-1321 NLKPI
+1321 KMVKTGGL
-1326 GFSTAFGQL
+1326 T
-1335 QVPNGIILSKNAILI
+1335 LSENTVLI

>member
-1 MGDRKYNLGLDI
+1 
-13 GTSSIGFAA
+13 
-22 VDENNQPIR
+22 
-31 VKGKTA
+31 
-37 IGVRLFEEG
+37 
-46 KTAADRRGFRTTR
+46 
-59 RRLSRRRWRINL
+59 
-71 LNGIFDAHLAEVDPT
+71 
-86 FLARLKESNRSNL
+86 
-99 DPKKSF
+99 
-105 QGSLLFP
+105 
-112 ERKDYQFYKEYPT
+112 
-125 IYHLRKALME
+125 
-135 KDRKFDIREI
+135 
-145 YLAVHH
+145 
-151 IIKYRGNFL
+151 
-160 NGTPMRSFKVE
+160 
-171 NIELDTLFDRLNQLY
+171 
-186 EEIIPDNE
+186 
-194 LAFDLEQVADVKEV
+194 
-208 LSSTTIYK
+208 
-216 MDKKKQLVKMML
+216 
-228 LPASNKALQSEN
+228 
-240 KKIVTQ
+240 
-246 FVNAILNYK
+246 
-255 FKLDVLLQV
+255 
-264 ETDAD
+264 
-269 WSLKLNDEGADDKL
+269 
-283 EEFTGD
+283 
-289 LDENRLEIIDLL
+289 
-301 QRLHNWFSLN
+301 
-311 EITKDGNSLSA
+311 
-322 AMVEKYKD
+322 MVEKYKD

-466 PLVTPEEQAQNKE
+466 PLVTPEEQAQNGE

-494 PWNFDEKVDRMES
+494 PWNFDKKVDRMES

-597 ADPKKFLSSLST
+597 AYPKKFLSSLST

-623 PQFQENL
+623 PQFQEDL

-669 KGWGRFSKK
+669 KGWGRLSKK

-727 PDNVWEKIENILG
+727 PNNVWENIENILG

-799 ESAEEVVDA
+799 ESAEEVVGA

-841 GDRIRLDQ
+841 GDTISLDR

-880 DGKSDNVP
+880 NGKSDNVP
-888 VELFGKKMSSFWRRL
+888 AKMFGKKMGSFWRYL

-918 TDPDNISKYAQKG
+918 TDPDNISKYAQKV

-1055 LWSNVAPNETIKR
+1055 LWSNVAPNETIKQ

-1073 NYKFMI
+1073 DYKFMLT
-1079 VSREI
+1079 SHE
-1084 TTRRAEL
+1084 TYTKHGAL
-1091 FNQTVYP
+1091 FNQTIYSA
-1098 KNYRGKLIPIKED
+1098 KASKTMIPIKND
-1111 RPTDLYGGYSGNTDA
+1111 RPTKLYGGYSGNEDA
-1126 YLAIVA
+1126 YMSIIRLS
-1132 LEDKKKGKY
+1132 DKKKTY
-1141 FKVVG
+1141 KVVG
-1146 IPTRAAAKLEKLKQ
+1146 ISMRDASKLKAYENNAHEE
-1160 QDSQQY
+1160 Y
-1166 LQALHEVIAPQ
+1166 LKKLKEVIEQQ
-1177 FTKSTKKGIKKTEF
+1177 FLDSGKKTKADFEIVIPKVNYHQRMQDGTKQF
-1191 RIVLDKVHYRQLV
+1191 RI
-1204 QDGPVKMMLGSSTY
+1204 GSS
-1218 KYNAKQLVLSEK
+1218 KYVHNTKQLVLSEK
-1230 ALQVIKDDRKFD
+1230 TLKAIRNNKQYNGDAEKD
-1242 ETQKD
+1242 
-1247 DNLIAVYDEILSI
+1247 LINAFDEILTI
-1260 VNQSFDLYDI
+1260 VNDSFSIFDI
-1270 NGFRKKLND
+1270 RSFRKKLNESRD
-1279 NRNQFIDLPAETKY
+1279 KFVSLPVEDTK
-1293 EGRKVV
+1293 EKSKVIK
-1299 AHGKREM
+1299 GKRETLKQ
-1306 ILEILKGLHANASFG
+1306 ILIALHANGTSQDIPQLGLKSFG
-1321 NLKPI
+1321 KMVKTGGL
-1326 GFSTAFGQL
+1326 T
-1335 QVPNGIILSKNAILI
+1335 LSENTVLI

>member
-443 KRRKDAPYKLDE
+443 NRRKDAPYKLDE

-466 PLVTPEEQAQNKE
+466 PLVTPEEQAQNGE

-494 PWNFDEKVDRMES
+494 PWNFDKKVDRMES

-669 KGWGRFSKK
+669 KGWGRLSKK

-689 SILDEMWRSTEN
+689 SIFDEMWRSTEN

-727 PDNVWEKIENILG
+727 PNNVWENIENILG

-808 GLTAELAEFKENR
+808 GLTAELAEFKENK

-841 GDRIRLDQ
+841 GDTISLDR

-880 DGKSDNVP
+880 NGKSDNVP
-888 VELFGKKMSSFWRRL
+888 AKMFGKKMGSFWRYL

-1014 VYGKFKKFS
+1014 VYDNFKKFG
-1023 DNEDIEVGDG
+1023 NKEDIGHK
-1033 RFNFLNRIERLKNVT
+1033 RFNFLGKIERDKKVVA
-1048 DPETGEI
+1048 PETGEI
-1055 LWSNVAPNETIKR
+1055 LWSNVAPNETIKQ

-1073 NYKFMI
+1073 DYKFMLT
-1079 VSREI
+1079 SHE
-1084 TTRRAEL
+1084 TYTKHGAL
-1091 FNQTVYP
+1091 FNQTIYSA
-1098 KNYRGKLIPIKED
+1098 KASKTMIPIKND
-1111 RPTDLYGGYSGNTDA
+1111 RPTRLYGGYSGNEDA
-1126 YLAIVA
+1126 YMSIIRLS
-1132 LEDKKKGKY
+1132 DKKKTY
-1141 FKVVG
+1141 KVVG
-1146 IPTRAAAKLEKLKQ
+1146 ISMRDASKLKAYENNAHEE
-1160 QDSQQY
+1160 Y
-1166 LQALHEVIAPQ
+1166 LKKLKEVIEQQ
-1177 FTKSTKKGIKKTEF
+1177 FLDSGKKTKADFEIVIPKVNYHQRMQDGTKQF
-1191 RIVLDKVHYRQLV
+1191 RI
-1204 QDGPVKMMLGSSTY
+1204 GSS
-1218 KYNAKQLVLSEK
+1218 KYVHNTKQLVLSEK
-1230 ALQVIKDDRKFD
+1230 TLKAIRNNKQYNGDAEKD
-1242 ETQKD
+1242 
-1247 DNLIAVYDEILSI
+1247 LINAFDEILTI
-1260 VNQSFDLYDI
+1260 VNDSFSIFDI
-1270 NGFRKKLND
+1270 RSFRKKLNESRD
-1279 NRNQFIDLPAETKY
+1279 KFVSLPVEDTK
-1293 EGRKVV
+1293 EKSKVIK
-1299 AHGKREM
+1299 GKRETLKQ
-1306 ILEILKGLHANASFG
+1306 ILIALHANGTSQDIPQLGLKSFG
-1321 NLKPI
+1321 KMVKTGGL
-1326 GFSTAFGQL
+1326 T
-1335 QVPNGIILSKNAILI
+1335 LSENTVLI

>member
-151 IIKYRGNFL
+151 IIKDRGNFL

-343 DHPDAKKAK
+343 DHSDAKKAK

-367 KTQNQDDF
+367 KTQNKDDF
-375 YKAVEKNLDDSPDAK
+375 YKAVEKNLDDSPEAK

-623 PQFQENL
+623 PQFQEDL

-669 KGWGRFSKK
+669 KGWGRLSKK

-689 SILDEMWRSTEN
+689 SILDEMWHSTEN
-701 FMQIQSRPEFAAL
+701 FMQIQTRPEFAAL

-727 PDNVWEKIENILG
+727 PDNVWENIENILG

-808 GLTAELAEFKENR
+808 GLTAELAEFKENK

-841 GDRIRLDQ
+841 GDTISLDR

-880 DGKSDNVP
+880 NGKSDNVP
-888 VELFGKKMSSFWRRL
+888 AKMFGKKMGSFWRYL

-1014 VYGKFKKFS
+1014 VYDNFKKFG
-1023 DNEDIEVGDG
+1023 NKEDIGHK
-1033 RFNFLNRIERLKNVT
+1033 RFNFLGKIERDKKVVA
-1048 DPETGEI
+1048 PETGEI
-1055 LWSNVAPNETIKR
+1055 LWSNVAPNETIKQ

-1073 NYKFMI
+1073 DYKFMLT
-1079 VSREI
+1079 SHE
-1084 TTRRAEL
+1084 TYTKHGAL
-1091 FNQTVYP
+1091 FNQTIYSA
-1098 KNYRGKLIPIKED
+1098 KASKTMIPIKND
-1111 RPTDLYGGYSGNTDA
+1111 RPTKLYGGYSGNEDA
-1126 YLAIVA
+1126 YMSIIRLS
-1132 LEDKKKGKY
+1132 DKKKTY
-1141 FKVVG
+1141 KVVG
-1146 IPTRAAAKLEKLKQ
+1146 ISMRDASKLKAYENNAHEE
-1160 QDSQQY
+1160 Y
-1166 LQALHEVIAPQ
+1166 LKKLKEVIEQQ
-1177 FTKSTKKGIKKTEF
+1177 FLDSGKKTKADFEIVIPKVNYHQRMQDGTKQF
-1191 RIVLDKVHYRQLV
+1191 RI
-1204 QDGPVKMMLGSSTY
+1204 GSS
-1218 KYNAKQLVLSEK
+1218 KYVHNTKQLVLSEK
-1230 ALQVIKDDRKFD
+1230 TLKAIRNNKQYNGDAEKD
-1242 ETQKD
+1242 
-1247 DNLIAVYDEILSI
+1247 LINAFDEILTI
-1260 VNQSFDLYDI
+1260 VNDSFSIFDI
-1270 NGFRKKLND
+1270 RSFRKKLNESRD
-1279 NRNQFIDLPAETKY
+1279 KFVSLPVEDTK
-1293 EGRKVV
+1293 EKSKVIK
-1299 AHGKREM
+1299 GKRETLKQ
-1306 ILEILKGLHANASFG
+1306 ILIALHANGTSQDIPQLGLKSFG
-1321 NLKPI
+1321 KMVKTGGLTLSEN
-1326 GFSTAFGQL
+1326 TA
-1335 QVPNGIILSKNAILI
+1335 LI
-1350 HQSPSGLFER
+1350 HQSPSGLFEH

>member
-1 MGDRKYNLGLDI
+1 
-13 GTSSIGFAA
+13 
-22 VDENNQPIR
+22 
-31 VKGKTA
+31 
-37 IGVRLFEEG
+37 
-46 KTAADRRGFRTTR
+46 
-59 RRLSRRRWRINL
+59 
-71 LNGIFDAHLAEVDPT
+71 
-86 FLARLKESNRSNL
+86 
-99 DPKKSF
+99 
-105 QGSLLFP
+105 
-112 ERKDYQFYKEYPT
+112 
-125 IYHLRKALME
+125 
-135 KDRKFDIREI
+135 
-145 YLAVHH
+145 
-151 IIKYRGNFL
+151 
-160 NGTPMRSFKVE
+160 
-171 NIELDTLFDRLNQLY
+171 
-186 EEIIPDNE
+186 
-194 LAFDLEQVADVKEV
+194 
-208 LSSTTIYK
+208 
-216 MDKKKQLVKMML
+216 MML

-466 PLVTPEEQAQNKE
+466 PLVTPEEQAQNGE

-485 KRKAAGPIT
+485 KRKVAGPIT
-494 PWNFDEKVDRMES
+494 PWNFDKKVDRMES

-554 SLKDKQD
+554 SLKDMQD

-647 AKLQALGWLSE
+647 AKLKALGWLSE

-669 KGWGRFSKK
+669 KGWGRLSKK

-727 PDNVWEKIENILG
+727 PNNVWENIENILG

-808 GLTAELAEFKENR
+808 GLTAELAEFKENK

-841 GDRIRLDQ
+841 GDTISLDR

-880 DGKSDNVP
+880 NGKSDNVP
-888 VELFGKKMSSFWRRL
+888 AKMFGKKMGSFWRYL

-1014 VYGKFKKFS
+1014 VYDNFKKFG
-1023 DNEDIEVGDG
+1023 NKEDIGHK
-1033 RFNFLNRIERLKNVT
+1033 RFNFLGKIERDKKVVA
-1048 DPETGEI
+1048 PETGEI
-1055 LWSNVAPNETIKR
+1055 LWSNVAPNETIKQ

-1073 NYKFMI
+1073 DYKFMLT
-1079 VSREI
+1079 SHE
-1084 TTRRAEL
+1084 TYTKHGAL
-1091 FNQTVYP
+1091 FNQTIYSA
-1098 KNYRGKLIPIKED
+1098 KASKTMIPIKND
-1111 RPTDLYGGYSGNTDA
+1111 RPTKLYGGYSGNEDA
-1126 YLAIVA
+1126 YMSIIRLS
-1132 LEDKKKGKY
+1132 DKKKTY
-1141 FKVVG
+1141 KVVG
-1146 IPTRAAAKLEKLKQ
+1146 ISMRDASKLKAYENNAHEE
-1160 QDSQQY
+1160 Y
-1166 LQALHEVIAPQ
+1166 LKKLKEVIEQQ
-1177 FTKSTKKGIKKTEF
+1177 FLDSGKKTKADFEIVIPKVNYHQRMQDGTKQF
-1191 RIVLDKVHYRQLV
+1191 RI
-1204 QDGPVKMMLGSSTY
+1204 GSS
-1218 KYNAKQLVLSEK
+1218 KYVHNTKQLVLSEK
-1230 ALQVIKDDRKFD
+1230 TLKAIRNNKQYNGDAEKD
-1242 ETQKD
+1242 
-1247 DNLIAVYDEILSI
+1247 LINAFDEILTI
-1260 VNQSFDLYDI
+1260 VNDSFSIFDI
-1270 NGFRKKLND
+1270 RSFRKKLNESRD
-1279 NRNQFIDLPAETKY
+1279 KFVSLPVEDTK
-1293 EGRKVV
+1293 EKSKVIK
-1299 AHGKREM
+1299 GKRETLKQ
-1306 ILEILKGLHANASFG
+1306 ILIALHANGTSQDIPQLGLKSFG
-1321 NLKPI
+1321 KMVKTGGL
-1326 GFSTAFGQL
+1326 T
-1335 QVPNGIILSKNAILI
+1335 LSENTVLI

>member
-71 LNGIFDAHLAEVDPT
+71 LNEIFDAHLAEVDPT

-112 ERKDYQFYKEYPT
+112 ERKDYQFYEEYPT

-135 KDRKFDIREI
+135 EDRKFDIREI

-171 NIELDTLFDRLNQLY
+171 NIELDTLFDQLNQLY
-186 EEIIPDNE
+186 AEIVPDNE
-194 LAFDLEQVADVKEV
+194 LAFDLAQVADVKDV

-322 AMVEKYKD
+322 AMVEKYEN
-330 HRHHLEL
+330 HHHHLGL

-343 DHPDAKKAK
+343 NHPDAKKAK

-532 MIYEKFV
+532 MIYQKFV

-561 IYNDL
+561 VYNDL

-623 PQFQENL
+623 PQFQEDL

-669 KGWGRFSKK
+669 KGWGRLSKK

-689 SILDEMWRSTEN
+689 SILDETWRSTEN

-727 PDNVWEKIENILG
+727 PDNVWENIESILG

-808 GLTAELAEFKENR
+808 GLTAELAEFKENK

-841 GDRIRLDQ
+841 GDTISLDK

-880 DGKSDNVP
+880 NGKSDNVP
-888 VELFGKKMSSFWRRL
+888 AKMFGKKMGSFWRYL

-1008 KLRPYF
+1008 KLQPYF
-1014 VYGKFKKFS
+1014 VYDNFKKFG
-1023 DNEDIEVGDG
+1023 NKEDIGHK
-1033 RFNFLNRIERLKNVT
+1033 RFNFLGKIEREKKVVA
-1048 DPETGEI
+1048 PETGEI
-1055 LWSNVAPNETIKR
+1055 LWSNVAPNETIKQ

-1073 NYKFMI
+1073 DYKFMLT
-1079 VSREI
+1079 SHE
-1084 TTRRAEL
+1084 TYTKHGAL
-1091 FNQTVYP
+1091 FNQTIYSA
-1098 KNYRGKLIPIKED
+1098 KASKTMIPIKND
-1111 RPTDLYGGYSGNTDA
+1111 RPTKLYGGYSGNEDA
-1126 YLAIVA
+1126 YMSIIRLN
-1132 LEDKKKGKY
+1132 DKKKTY
-1141 FKVVG
+1141 KVVG
-1146 IPTRAAAKLEKLKQ
+1146 ISMRDASKLKAYENNAHEK
-1160 QDSQQY
+1160 Y
-1166 LQALHEVIAPQ
+1166 LKKLKEVIKQQ
-1177 FTKSTKKGIKKTEF
+1177 FLDSGKKTKADFEIVIPKVNYHQRMQDGTKQF
-1191 RIVLDKVHYRQLV
+1191 RI
-1204 QDGPVKMMLGSSTY
+1204 GSS
-1218 KYNAKQLVLSEK
+1218 KYVHNTKQLVLSEK
-1230 ALQVIKDDRKFD
+1230 TLKVIRNNKQYNGDAEKD
-1242 ETQKD
+1242 
-1247 DNLIAVYDEILSI
+1247 LINAFDEILAI
-1260 VNQSFDLYDI
+1260 VNDSFSIFDI
-1270 NGFRKKLND
+1270 RSFRKKLND
-1279 NRNQFIDLPAETKY
+1279 SRDKFVSLPVEDTK
-1293 EGRKVV
+1293 EKNKVIK
-1299 AHGKREM
+1299 GKRETLKQ
-1306 ILEILKGLHANASFG
+1306 ILIALHANGTSQDIPQLGLKSFG
-1321 NLKPI
+1321 QMVKT
-1326 GFSTAFGQL
+1326 G
-1335 QVPNGIILSKNAILI
+1335 GITLSENTVLI

>member
-71 LNGIFDAHLAEVDPT
+71 LNEIFDAHLAEVDPT

-112 ERKDYQFYKEYPT
+112 ERKDYQFYEEYPT

-135 KDRKFDIREI
+135 EDRKFDIREI

-171 NIELDTLFDRLNQLY
+171 NIELDTLFDQLNQLY
-186 EEIIPDNE
+186 AEIVPDNE
-194 LAFDLEQVADVKEV
+194 LAFDLAQVADVKDV

-322 AMVEKYKD
+322 AMVEKYEN
-330 HRHHLEL
+330 HHHHLGL

-343 DHPDAKKAK
+343 NHPDAKKAK

-532 MIYEKFV
+532 MIYQKFV

-561 IYNDL
+561 VYNDL

-623 PQFQENL
+623 PQFQEDL

-669 KGWGRFSKK
+669 KGWGRLSKK

-727 PDNVWEKIENILG
+727 PDNVWENIESILG

-808 GLTAELAEFKENR
+808 GLTAELAEFKENK

-841 GDRIRLDQ
+841 GDTISLDK

-880 DGKSDNVP
+880 NGKSDNVP
-888 VELFGKKMSSFWRRL
+888 AKMFGKKMGSFWRYL

-1008 KLRPYF
+1008 KLQPYF
-1014 VYGKFKKFS
+1014 VYDNFKKFG
-1023 DNEDIEVGDG
+1023 NKEDIGHK
-1033 RFNFLNRIERLKNVT
+1033 RFNFLGKIEREKKVVA
-1048 DPETGEI
+1048 PETGEI
-1055 LWSNVAPNETIKR
+1055 LWSNVAPNETIKQ

-1073 NYKFMI
+1073 DYKFMLT
-1079 VSREI
+1079 SHE
-1084 TTRRAEL
+1084 TYTKHGAL
-1091 FNQTVYP
+1091 FNQTIYSA
-1098 KNYRGKLIPIKED
+1098 KASKTMIPIKND
-1111 RPTDLYGGYSGNTDA
+1111 RPTKLYGGYSGNEDA
-1126 YLAIVA
+1126 YMSIIRLN
-1132 LEDKKKGKY
+1132 DKKKTY
-1141 FKVVG
+1141 KVVG
-1146 IPTRAAAKLEKLKQ
+1146 ISMRDASKLKAYENNAHEK
-1160 QDSQQY
+1160 Y
-1166 LQALHEVIAPQ
+1166 LKKLKEVIKQQ
-1177 FTKSTKKGIKKTEF
+1177 FLDSGKKTKADFEIVIPKVNYHQRMQDGTKQF
-1191 RIVLDKVHYRQLV
+1191 RI
-1204 QDGPVKMMLGSSTY
+1204 GSS
-1218 KYNAKQLVLSEK
+1218 KYVHNTKQLVLSEK
-1230 ALQVIKDDRKFD
+1230 TLKVIRNNKQYNGDAEKD
-1242 ETQKD
+1242 
-1247 DNLIAVYDEILSI
+1247 LINAFDEILAI
-1260 VNQSFDLYDI
+1260 VNDSFSIFDI
-1270 NGFRKKLND
+1270 RSFRKKLND
-1279 NRNQFIDLPAETKY
+1279 SRDKFVSLPVEDTK
-1293 EGRKVV
+1293 EKNKVIK
-1299 AHGKREM
+1299 GKRETLKQ
-1306 ILEILKGLHANASFG
+1306 ILIALHANGTSQDIPQLGLKSFG
-1321 NLKPI
+1321 QMVKT
-1326 GFSTAFGQL
+1326 G
-1335 QVPNGIILSKNAILI
+1335 GITLSENTVLI

>member
-343 DHPDAKKAK
+343 DHSDAKKAK

-367 KTQNQDDF
+367 KTQNKDDF
-375 YKAVEKNLDDSPDAK
+375 YKAVEKNLDDSPEAK

-623 PQFQENL
+623 PQFQEDL

-669 KGWGRFSKK
+669 KGWGRLSKK

-689 SILDEMWRSTEN
+689 SILDEMWHSTEN
-701 FMQIQSRPEFAAL
+701 FMQIQTRPEFAAL

-727 PDNVWEKIENILG
+727 PDNVWENIENILG

-808 GLTAELAEFKENR
+808 GLTAELAEFKENK

-841 GDRIRLDQ
+841 GDTISLDR

-880 DGKSDNVP
+880 NGKSDNVP
-888 VELFGKKMSSFWRRL
+888 AKMFGKKMGSFWRYL

-1014 VYGKFKKFS
+1014 VYDNFKKFG
-1023 DNEDIEVGDG
+1023 NKEDIGHK
-1033 RFNFLNRIERLKNVT
+1033 RFNFLGKIERDKKVVA
-1048 DPETGEI
+1048 PETGEI
-1055 LWSNVAPNETIKR
+1055 LWSNVAPNETIKQ

-1073 NYKFMI
+1073 DYKFMLT
-1079 VSREI
+1079 SHE
-1084 TTRRAEL
+1084 TYTKHGAL
-1091 FNQTVYP
+1091 FNQTIYSA
-1098 KNYRGKLIPIKED
+1098 KASKTMIPIKND
-1111 RPTDLYGGYSGNTDA
+1111 RPTKLYGGYSGNEDA
-1126 YLAIVA
+1126 YMSIIRLS
-1132 LEDKKKGKY
+1132 DKKKTY
-1141 FKVVG
+1141 KVVG
-1146 IPTRAAAKLEKLKQ
+1146 ISMRDASKLKAYENNAHEE
-1160 QDSQQY
+1160 Y
-1166 LQALHEVIAPQ
+1166 LKKLKEVIEQQ
-1177 FTKSTKKGIKKTEF
+1177 FLDSGKKTKADFEIVIPKVNYHQRMQDGTKQF
-1191 RIVLDKVHYRQLV
+1191 RI
-1204 QDGPVKMMLGSSTY
+1204 GSS
-1218 KYNAKQLVLSEK
+1218 KYVHNTKQLVLSEK
-1230 ALQVIKDDRKFD
+1230 TLKAIRNNKQYNGDAEKD
-1242 ETQKD
+1242 
-1247 DNLIAVYDEILSI
+1247 LINAFDEILTI
-1260 VNQSFDLYDI
+1260 VNDSFSIFDI
-1270 NGFRKKLND
+1270 RSFRKKLNESRD
-1279 NRNQFIDLPAETKY
+1279 KFVSLPVEDTK
-1293 EGRKVV
+1293 EKSKVIK
-1299 AHGKREM
+1299 GKRETLKQ
-1306 ILEILKGLHANASFG
+1306 ILIALHANGTSQDIPQLGLKSFG
-1321 NLKPI
+1321 KMVKTGGLTLSEN
-1326 GFSTAFGQL
+1326 TA
-1335 QVPNGIILSKNAILI
+1335 LI
-1350 HQSPSGLFER
+1350 HQSPSGLFEH

>member
-71 LNGIFDAHLAEVDPT
+71 LNEIFDAHLAEVDPT

-112 ERKDYQFYKEYPT
+112 ERKDYQFYEEYPT

-135 KDRKFDIREI
+135 EDRKFDIREI

-171 NIELDTLFDRLNQLY
+171 NIELDTLFDQLNQLY
-186 EEIIPDNE
+186 AEIVPDNE
-194 LAFDLEQVADVKEV
+194 LAFDLAQVADVKDV

-322 AMVEKYKD
+322 AMVEKYEN
-330 HRHHLEL
+330 HHHHLEL

-343 DHPDAKKAK
+343 NHPDAKKAK

-466 PLVTPEEQAQNKE
+466 PLVTPEEQAQNGE

-623 PQFQENL
+623 PQFQEDL

-669 KGWGRFSKK
+669 KGWGRLSKK

-701 FMQIQSRPEFAAL
+701 FMQIQTRPEFAAL

-727 PDNVWEKIENILG
+727 PDNVWENIENNLG

-808 GLTAELAEFKENR
+808 GVTAELAEFKENK

-841 GDRIRLDQ
+841 GDTISLDK

-880 DGKSDNVP
+880 NGKSDNVP
-888 VELFGKKMSSFWRRL
+888 AKMFGKKMGSFWRYL

-1000 NYLYKCYP
+1000 KYLYKCYP

-1014 VYGKFKKFS
+1014 VYDNFKKFG
-1023 DNEDIEVGDG
+1023 NKEDIGHK
-1033 RFNFLNRIERLKNVT
+1033 RFNFLGKIEREKKVVA
-1048 DPETGEI
+1048 PETGEI
-1055 LWSNVAPNETIKR
+1055 LWSNVAPNETIKQ

-1073 NYKFMI
+1073 DYKFMLT
-1079 VSREI
+1079 SHE
-1084 TTRRAEL
+1084 TYTKHGAL
-1091 FNQTVYP
+1091 FNQTIYSA
-1098 KNYRGKLIPIKED
+1098 KASKTMIPIKND
-1111 RPTDLYGGYSGNTDA
+1111 RPTKLYGGYSGNEDA
-1126 YLAIVA
+1126 YMSIIRLN
-1132 LEDKKKGKY
+1132 DKKKTY
-1141 FKVVG
+1141 KVVG
-1146 IPTRAAAKLEKLKQ
+1146 ISMRDASKLKAYENNAHEK
-1160 QDSQQY
+1160 Y
-1166 LQALHEVIAPQ
+1166 LKKLKEVIEQQ
-1177 FTKSTKKGIKKTEF
+1177 FLDSGKKTKADFEIVIPKVNYHQRMQDGTKQF
-1191 RIVLDKVHYRQLV
+1191 RI
-1204 QDGPVKMMLGSSTY
+1204 GSS
-1218 KYNAKQLVLSEK
+1218 KYVHNTKQLVLSEK
-1230 ALQVIKDDRKFD
+1230 TLKVIRNNKQYNGDAEKD
-1242 ETQKD
+1242 
-1247 DNLIAVYDEILSI
+1247 LINAFDEILAI
-1260 VNQSFDLYDI
+1260 VNDSFSIFDI
-1270 NGFRKKLND
+1270 RSFRKKLND
-1279 NRNQFIDLPAETKY
+1279 SRDKFVSLPVEDTK
-1293 EGRKVV
+1293 EKNKVIK
-1299 AHGKREM
+1299 GKRETLKQ
-1306 ILEILKGLHANASFG
+1306 ILIALHANGTSQDVPQLGLKSFG
-1321 NLKPI
+1321 QMVKT
-1326 GFSTAFGQL
+1326 G
-1335 QVPNGIILSKNAILI
+1335 GITLSENTVLI
-1350 HQSPSGLFER
+1350 HQSPSGLFEH

>member
-343 DHPDAKKAK
+343 DHSDAKKAK

-367 KTQNQDDF
+367 KTQNKDDF
-375 YKAVEKNLDDSPDAK
+375 YKAVEKNLDDSPEAK

-623 PQFQENL
+623 PQFQEDL

-647 AKLQALGWLSE
+647 AKLQALDWLSE

-669 KGWGRFSKK
+669 KGWGRLSKK

-689 SILDEMWRSTEN
+689 SILDEMWHSTEN
-701 FMQIQSRPEFAAL
+701 FMQIQTRPEFAAL

-727 PDNVWEKIENILG
+727 PDNVWENIENILG

-808 GLTAELAEFKENR
+808 GLTAELAEFKENK

-841 GDRIRLDQ
+841 GDTISLDR

-880 DGKSDNVP
+880 NGKSDNVP
-888 VELFGKKMSSFWRRL
+888 AKMFGKKMGSFWRYL

-1014 VYGKFKKFS
+1014 VYDNFKKFG
-1023 DNEDIEVGDG
+1023 NKEDIGHK
-1033 RFNFLNRIERLKNVT
+1033 RFNFLGKIERDKKVVA
-1048 DPETGEI
+1048 PETGEI
-1055 LWSNVAPNETIKR
+1055 LWSNVAPNETIKQ

-1073 NYKFMI
+1073 DYKFMLT
-1079 VSREI
+1079 SHE
-1084 TTRRAEL
+1084 TYTKHGAL
-1091 FNQTVYP
+1091 FNQTIYSA
-1098 KNYRGKLIPIKED
+1098 KASKTMIPIKND
-1111 RPTDLYGGYSGNTDA
+1111 RPTKLYGGYSGNEDA
-1126 YLAIVA
+1126 YMSIIRLS
-1132 LEDKKKGKY
+1132 DKKKTY
-1141 FKVVG
+1141 KVVG
-1146 IPTRAAAKLEKLKQ
+1146 ISMRDASKLKAYENNAHEE
-1160 QDSQQY
+1160 Y
-1166 LQALHEVIAPQ
+1166 LKKLKEVIEQQ
-1177 FTKSTKKGIKKTEF
+1177 FLDSGKKTKADFEIVIPKVNYHQRMQDGTKQF
-1191 RIVLDKVHYRQLV
+1191 RI
-1204 QDGPVKMMLGSSTY
+1204 GSS
-1218 KYNAKQLVLSEK
+1218 KYVHNTKQLVLSEK
-1230 ALQVIKDDRKFD
+1230 TLKAIRNNKQYNGDAEKD
-1242 ETQKD
+1242 
-1247 DNLIAVYDEILSI
+1247 LINAFDEILTI
-1260 VNQSFDLYDI
+1260 VNDSFSIFDI
-1270 NGFRKKLND
+1270 RSFRKKLNESRD
-1279 NRNQFIDLPAETKY
+1279 KFVSLPVEDTK
-1293 EGRKVV
+1293 EKSKVIK
-1299 AHGKREM
+1299 GKRETLKQ
-1306 ILEILKGLHANASFG
+1306 ILIALHANGTSQDIPQLGLKSFG
-1321 NLKPI
+1321 KMVKTGGLTLSEN
-1326 GFSTAFGQL
+1326 TA
-1335 QVPNGIILSKNAILI
+1335 LI
-1350 HQSPSGLFER
+1350 HQSPSGLFEH

>member
-443 KRRKDAPYKLDE
+443 NRRKDAPYKLDE

-466 PLVTPEEQAQNKE
+466 PLVTPEEQAQNGE

-494 PWNFDEKVDRMES
+494 PWNFDKKVDRMES

-669 KGWGRFSKK
+669 KGWGRLSKK

-689 SILDEMWRSTEN
+689 SIFDEMWRSTEN

-727 PDNVWEKIENILG
+727 PNNVWENIENILG

-808 GLTAELAEFKENR
+808 GLTAELAEFKENK

-841 GDRIRLDQ
+841 GDTISLDR

-880 DGKSDNVP
+880 NGKSDNVP
-888 VELFGKKMSSFWRRL
+888 AKMFGKKMGSFWRYL

-1014 VYGKFKKFS
+1014 VYDNFKKFG
-1023 DNEDIEVGDG
+1023 NKEDIGHK
-1033 RFNFLNRIERLKNVT
+1033 RFNFLGKIERDKKVVA
-1048 DPETGEI
+1048 PETGEI
-1055 LWSNVAPNETIKR
+1055 LWSNVAPNETIKQ

-1073 NYKFMI
+1073 DYKFMLT
-1079 VSREI
+1079 SHE
-1084 TTRRAEL
+1084 TYTKHGAL
-1091 FNQTVYP
+1091 FNQTIYSA
-1098 KNYRGKLIPIKED
+1098 KASKTMIPIKND
-1111 RPTDLYGGYSGNTDA
+1111 RPTKLYGGYSGNEDA
-1126 YLAIVA
+1126 YMSIIRLS
-1132 LEDKKKGKY
+1132 DKKKTY
-1141 FKVVG
+1141 KVVG
-1146 IPTRAAAKLEKLKQ
+1146 ISMRDASKLKAYENNAHEE
-1160 QDSQQY
+1160 Y
-1166 LQALHEVIAPQ
+1166 LKKLKEVIEQQ
-1177 FTKSTKKGIKKTEF
+1177 FLDSGKKTKADFEIVIPKVNYHQRMQDGTKQF
-1191 RIVLDKVHYRQLV
+1191 RI
-1204 QDGPVKMMLGSSTY
+1204 GSS
-1218 KYNAKQLVLSEK
+1218 KYVHNTKQLVLSEK
-1230 ALQVIKDDRKFD
+1230 TLKAIRNNKQYNGDAEKD
-1242 ETQKD
+1242 
-1247 DNLIAVYDEILSI
+1247 LINAFDEILTI
-1260 VNQSFDLYDI
+1260 VNDSFSIFDI
-1270 NGFRKKLND
+1270 RSFRKKLNESRD
-1279 NRNQFIDLPAETKY
+1279 KFVSLPVEDTK
-1293 EGRKVV
+1293 EKSKVIK
-1299 AHGKREM
+1299 GKRETLKQ
-1306 ILEILKGLHANASFG
+1306 ILIALHANGTSQDIPQLGLKSFG
-1321 NLKPI
+1321 KMVKTGGL
-1326 GFSTAFGQL
+1326 T
-1335 QVPNGIILSKNAILI
+1335 LSENTVLI

>member
-160 NGTPMRSFKVE
+160 NGTPVRSFKVE

-343 DHPDAKKAK
+343 DHSDAKKAK

-367 KTQNQDDF
+367 KTQNKDDF
-375 YKAVEKNLDDSPDAK
+375 YKAVEKNLDDSPEAK

-623 PQFQENL
+623 PQFQEDL

-669 KGWGRFSKK
+669 KGWGRLSKK

-689 SILDEMWRSTEN
+689 SILDEMWHSTEN
-701 FMQIQSRPEFAAL
+701 FMQIQTRPEFAAL

-727 PDNVWEKIENILG
+727 PDNVWENIENILG

-808 GLTAELAEFKENR
+808 GLTAELAEFKENK

-841 GDRIRLDQ
+841 GDTISLDR

-880 DGKSDNVP
+880 NGKSDNVP
-888 VELFGKKMSSFWRRL
+888 AKMFGKKMGSFWRYL

-1014 VYGKFKKFS
+1014 VYDNFKKFG
-1023 DNEDIEVGDG
+1023 NKEDIGHK
-1033 RFNFLNRIERLKNVT
+1033 RFNFLGKIERDKKVVA
-1048 DPETGEI
+1048 PETGEI
-1055 LWSNVAPNETIKR
+1055 LWSNVAPNETIKQ

-1073 NYKFMI
+1073 DYKFMLT
-1079 VSREI
+1079 SHE
-1084 TTRRAEL
+1084 TYTKHGAL
-1091 FNQTVYP
+1091 FNQTIYSA
-1098 KNYRGKLIPIKED
+1098 KASKTMIPIKND
-1111 RPTDLYGGYSGNTDA
+1111 RPTKLYGGYSGNEDA
-1126 YLAIVA
+1126 YMSIIRLS
-1132 LEDKKKGKY
+1132 DKKKTY
-1141 FKVVG
+1141 KVVG
-1146 IPTRAAAKLEKLKQ
+1146 ISMRDASKLKAYENNAHEE
-1160 QDSQQY
+1160 Y
-1166 LQALHEVIAPQ
+1166 LKKLKEVIEQQ
-1177 FTKSTKKGIKKTEF
+1177 FLDSGKKTKADFEIVIPKVNYHQRMQDGTKQF
-1191 RIVLDKVHYRQLV
+1191 RI
-1204 QDGPVKMMLGSSTY
+1204 GSS
-1218 KYNAKQLVLSEK
+1218 KYVHNTKQLVLSEK
-1230 ALQVIKDDRKFD
+1230 TLKAIRNNKQYNGDAEKD
-1242 ETQKD
+1242 
-1247 DNLIAVYDEILSI
+1247 LINAFDEILTI
-1260 VNQSFDLYDI
+1260 VNDSFSIFDI
-1270 NGFRKKLND
+1270 RSFRKKLNESRD
-1279 NRNQFIDLPAETKY
+1279 KFVSLPVEDTK
-1293 EGRKVV
+1293 EKSKVIK
-1299 AHGKREM
+1299 GKRETLKQ
-1306 ILEILKGLHANASFG
+1306 ILIALHANGTSQDIPQLGLKSFG
-1321 NLKPI
+1321 KMVKTGGLTLSEN
-1326 GFSTAFGQL
+1326 TA
-1335 QVPNGIILSKNAILI
+1335 LI
-1350 HQSPSGLFER
+1350 HQSPSGLFEH

>member
-443 KRRKDAPYKLDE
+443 NRRKDAPYKLDE

-466 PLVTPEEQAQNKE
+466 PLVTPEEQAQNGE

-494 PWNFDEKVDRMES
+494 PWNFDKKVDRMES

-669 KGWGRFSKK
+669 KGWGRLSKK

-727 PDNVWEKIENILG
+727 PNNVWENIENILG

-808 GLTAELAEFKENR
+808 GLTAELAEFKENK

-841 GDRIRLDQ
+841 GDTISLDR

-880 DGKSDNVP
+880 NGKSDNVP
-888 VELFGKKMSSFWRRL
+888 AKMFGKKMGSFWRYL

-1014 VYGKFKKFS
+1014 VYDNFKKFG
-1023 DNEDIEVGDG
+1023 NKEDIGHK
-1033 RFNFLNRIERLKNVT
+1033 RFNFLGKIERDKKVVA
-1048 DPETGEI
+1048 PETGEI
-1055 LWSNVAPNETIKR
+1055 LWSNVAPNETIKQ

-1073 NYKFMI
+1073 DYKFMLT
-1079 VSREI
+1079 SHE
-1084 TTRRAEL
+1084 TYTKHGAL
-1091 FNQTVYP
+1091 FNQTIYSA
-1098 KNYRGKLIPIKED
+1098 KASKTMIPIKND
-1111 RPTDLYGGYSGNTDA
+1111 RPTKLYGGYSGNEDA
-1126 YLAIVA
+1126 YMNIIRLS
-1132 LEDKKKGKY
+1132 DKKKTY
-1141 FKVVG
+1141 KVVG
-1146 IPTRAAAKLEKLKQ
+1146 ISMRDASKLKAYENNAHEE
-1160 QDSQQY
+1160 Y
-1166 LQALHEVIAPQ
+1166 LKKLKEVIEQQ
-1177 FTKSTKKGIKKTEF
+1177 FLDSGKKTKADFEIVIPKVNYHQRMQDGTKQF
-1191 RIVLDKVHYRQLV
+1191 RI
-1204 QDGPVKMMLGSSTY
+1204 GSS
-1218 KYNAKQLVLSEK
+1218 KYVHNTKQLVLSEK
-1230 ALQVIKDDRKFD
+1230 TLKAIRNNKQYNGDAEKD
-1242 ETQKD
+1242 
-1247 DNLIAVYDEILSI
+1247 LINAFDEILTI
-1260 VNQSFDLYDI
+1260 VNDSFSIFDI
-1270 NGFRKKLND
+1270 RSFRKKLNESRD
-1279 NRNQFIDLPAETKY
+1279 KFVSLPVEDTK
-1293 EGRKVV
+1293 EKSKVIK
-1299 AHGKREM
+1299 GKRETLKQ
-1306 ILEILKGLHANASFG
+1306 ILIALHANGTSQDIPQLGLKSFG
-1321 NLKPI
+1321 KMVKTGGL
-1326 GFSTAFGQL
+1326 T
-1335 QVPNGIILSKNAILI
+1335 LSENTVLI

>member
-443 KRRKDAPYKLDE
+443 NRRKDAPYKLDE

-466 PLVTPEEQAQNKE
+466 PLVTPEEQAQNGE

-494 PWNFDEKVDRMES
+494 PWNFDKKVDRMES

-669 KGWGRFSKK
+669 KGWGRLSKK

-727 PDNVWEKIENILG
+727 PNNVWENIENILG

-808 GLTAELAEFKENR
+808 GLTAELAEFKENK

-841 GDRIRLDQ
+841 GDTISLDR

-880 DGKSDNVP
+880 NGKSDNVP
-888 VELFGKKMSSFWRRL
+888 AKMFGKKMGSFWRYL

-1014 VYGKFKKFS
+1014 VYDNFKKFG
-1023 DNEDIEVGDG
+1023 NKEDIGHK
-1033 RFNFLNRIERLKNVT
+1033 RFNFLGKIERDKKVVA
-1048 DPETGEI
+1048 PETGEI
-1055 LWSNVAPNETIKR
+1055 LWSNVAPNETIKQ

-1073 NYKFMI
+1073 DYKFMLT
-1079 VSREI
+1079 SHE
-1084 TTRRAEL
+1084 TYTKHGAL
-1091 FNQTVYP
+1091 FNQTIYSA
-1098 KNYRGKLIPIKED
+1098 KASKTMIPIKND
-1111 RPTDLYGGYSGNTDA
+1111 RPTKLYGGYSGNEDA
-1126 YLAIVA
+1126 YMSIIRLS
-1132 LEDKKKGKY
+1132 DKKKTY
-1141 FKVVG
+1141 KVVG
-1146 IPTRAAAKLEKLKQ
+1146 ISMRDASKLKAYENNAHEE
-1160 QDSQQY
+1160 Y
-1166 LQALHEVIAPQ
+1166 LKKLKEVIEQQ
-1177 FTKSTKKGIKKTEF
+1177 FLDSGKKTKADFEIVIPKVNYHQRMQDGTKQF
-1191 RIVLDKVHYRQLV
+1191 RI
-1204 QDGPVKMMLGSSTY
+1204 GSS
-1218 KYNAKQLVLSEK
+1218 KYVHNTKQLVLSEK
-1230 ALQVIKDDRKFD
+1230 TLKAIRNNKQYNGDAEKD
-1242 ETQKD
+1242 
-1247 DNLIAVYDEILSI
+1247 LINAFDEILTI
-1260 VNQSFDLYDI
+1260 VNDSFSIFDI
-1270 NGFRKKLND
+1270 RSFRKKLNESRD
-1279 NRNQFIDLPAETKY
+1279 KFVSLPVEDTK
-1293 EGRKVV
+1293 EKSKVIK
-1299 AHGKREM
+1299 GKRETLKQ
-1306 ILEILKGLHANASFG
+1306 ILIALHANGTSQDIPQLGLKSFG
-1321 NLKPI
+1321 KMVKTGGL
-1326 GFSTAFGQL
+1326 T
-1335 QVPNGIILSKNAILI
+1335 LSENTVLI

>member
-71 LNGIFDAHLAEVDPT
+71 LNEIFDAHLAEVDPT

-112 ERKDYQFYKEYPT
+112 ERKDYQFYEEYPT

-135 KDRKFDIREI
+135 EDRKFDIREI

-171 NIELDTLFDRLNQLY
+171 NIELDTLFDQLNQLY
-186 EEIIPDNE
+186 AEIVPDNE
-194 LAFDLEQVADVKEV
+194 LAFDLAQVADVKDV

-343 DHPDAKKAK
+343 DHSDAKKAK

-367 KTQNQDDF
+367 KTQNKDDF
-375 YKAVEKNLDDSPDAK
+375 YKAVEKNLDDSPEAK

-623 PQFQENL
+623 PQFQEDL

-669 KGWGRFSKK
+669 KGWGRLSKK

-689 SILDEMWRSTEN
+689 SILDEMWHSTEN
-701 FMQIQSRPEFAAL
+701 FMQIQTRPEFAAL

-727 PDNVWEKIENILG
+727 PDNVWENIENILG

-808 GLTAELAEFKENR
+808 GLTAELAEFKENK

-841 GDRIRLDQ
+841 GDTISLDR

-880 DGKSDNVP
+880 NGKSDNVP
-888 VELFGKKMSSFWRRL
+888 AKMFGKKMGSFWRYL

-1014 VYGKFKKFS
+1014 VYDNFKKFG
-1023 DNEDIEVGDG
+1023 NKEDIGHK
-1033 RFNFLNRIERLKNVT
+1033 RFNFLGKIERDKKVVA
-1048 DPETGEI
+1048 PETGEI
-1055 LWSNVAPNETIKR
+1055 LWSNVAPNETIKQ

-1073 NYKFMI
+1073 DYKFMLT
-1079 VSREI
+1079 SHE
-1084 TTRRAEL
+1084 TYTKHGAL
-1091 FNQTVYP
+1091 FNQTIYSA
-1098 KNYRGKLIPIKED
+1098 KASKTMIPIKND
-1111 RPTDLYGGYSGNTDA
+1111 RPTKLYGGYSGNEDA
-1126 YLAIVA
+1126 YMSIIRLS
-1132 LEDKKKGKY
+1132 DKKKTY
-1141 FKVVG
+1141 KVVG
-1146 IPTRAAAKLEKLKQ
+1146 ISMRDASKLKAYENNAHEE
-1160 QDSQQY
+1160 Y
-1166 LQALHEVIAPQ
+1166 LKKLKEVIEQQ
-1177 FTKSTKKGIKKTEF
+1177 FLDSGKKTKADFEIVIPKVNYHQRMQDGTKQF
-1191 RIVLDKVHYRQLV
+1191 RI
-1204 QDGPVKMMLGSSTY
+1204 GSS
-1218 KYNAKQLVLSEK
+1218 KYVHNTKQLVLSEK
-1230 ALQVIKDDRKFD
+1230 TLKVIRNNKQYNGDAEKD
-1242 ETQKD
+1242 
-1247 DNLIAVYDEILSI
+1247 LINAFDEILAI
-1260 VNQSFDLYDI
+1260 VNDSFSIFDI
-1270 NGFRKKLND
+1270 RSFRKKLND
-1279 NRNQFIDLPAETKY
+1279 SRDKFVSLPVEDTK
-1293 EGRKVV
+1293 EKNKVIK
-1299 AHGKREM
+1299 GKRETLKQ
-1306 ILEILKGLHANASFG
+1306 ILIALHANGTSQDIPQLGLKSFG
-1321 NLKPI
+1321 QMVKT
-1326 GFSTAFGQL
+1326 G
-1335 QVPNGIILSKNAILI
+1335 GITLSENTVLI